1 MYYIQYA
8 HARIT
13 KILQNLNNRQ
23 ISEED
28 YDNLDTKN
36 EIEIL
41 DIFDLYQETINKA
54 IYEIRPDIIT
64 NYLYKL
70 SKVFHSYYSETE
82 ILTENVKGE
91 KIKLL
96 KCIDKIILDGLEIL
110 DITPM
115 DSM

>member
-1 MYYIQYA
+1 M
-8 HARIT
+8 T
-13 KILQNLNNRQ
+13 
-23 ISEED
+23 
-28 YDNLDTKN
+28 TKN

-41 DIFDLYQETINKA
+41 EIFDLYQETIKKA

-70 SKVFHSYYSETE
+70 SKVFHSYYSETKF
-82 ILTENVKGE
+82 LTDNIKGE

-110 DITPM
+110 DIAPM